1 MGEFTTLMARDGHE
15 FQAWLSAPAGRPRG
29 AVIVAQEIFGV
40 NRHIRAVTDDYA
52 ARGYV
57 AIAPAMFDRIRRGIE
72 LDYTPA
78 GMQEGIGYM
87 LQSKREHAV
96 ADLSAAFA
104 TVRHAG
110 KVGAVGY
117 CWGGYLAWLAACEL
131 PVSCAVSYYGG
142 PITQNLGTGTP
153 GKPMM
158 FHYGERDGHIPLADV
173 DKVRAAHPNGIF
185 HLYPAG
191 HGFNCN
197 ERADYDQP
205 SAELA
210 LQRTLD
216 FFTEHL
222 G

>member
-57 AIAPAMFDRIRRGIE
+57 AIAPAMFDRVRRGIE

-96 ADLSAAFA
+96 ADLAAAFA

-110 KVGAVGY
+110 RVGAVGY

-131 PVSCAVSYYGG
+131 PVACAVSYYGG

-153 GKPMM
+153 TKPML
-158 FHYGERDGHIPLADV
+158 FHYGEQDGHIPLADV

-191 HGFNCN
+191 HGFNCS
-197 ERADYDQP
+197 ERADFDP
-205 SAELA
+205 ASARLA
-210 LQRTLD
+210 LERTLE
-216 FFTEHL
+216 FFHQHV